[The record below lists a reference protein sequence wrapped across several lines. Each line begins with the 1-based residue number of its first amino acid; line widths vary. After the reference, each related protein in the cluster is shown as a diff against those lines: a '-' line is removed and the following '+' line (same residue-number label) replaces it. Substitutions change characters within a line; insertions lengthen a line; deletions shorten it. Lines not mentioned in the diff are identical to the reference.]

1 MFLWRL
7 GKVLGFAVFF
17 VSFVGCWSF
26 FKVQSP
32 TCNFSHG
39 NTSYTVFVKIMN
51 ARFNNISSFSKSCL
65 LISTYAGYIMNN
77 KSESICITLH
87 WCSLTSSIAH
97 KHRSLWTAG
106 KQLLQSA
113 CILPSKVYFLWIRRL
128 QMKIWIPI
136 HVAKFY
142 FVHYKLYL
150 MHVTTKITYLH
161 QSAQKRHNIQYFLL
175 YF

>member
-1 MFLWRL
+1 MAKGVQVNLNNSESRIYVLIYLIISFAWQCTLMFLWRL
-7 GKVLGFAVFF
+7 GKVLGFVVFF
-17 VSFVGCWSF
+17 VSFVGFWSF

-39 NTSYTVFVKIMN
+39 NTSYTVFVKIIN
-51 ARFNNISSFSKSCL
+51 ARSNNISSLSKSCL

-87 WCSLTSSIAH
+87 WCSLTLSIAH

-113 CILPSKVYFLWIRRL
+113 CLLPSKYISYESGGFKWRSGYPY
-128 QMKIWIPI
+128 M
-136 HVAKFY
+136 
-142 FVHYKLYL
+142 
-150 MHVTTKITYLH
+150 
-161 QSAQKRHNIQYFLL
+161 
-175 YF
+175 